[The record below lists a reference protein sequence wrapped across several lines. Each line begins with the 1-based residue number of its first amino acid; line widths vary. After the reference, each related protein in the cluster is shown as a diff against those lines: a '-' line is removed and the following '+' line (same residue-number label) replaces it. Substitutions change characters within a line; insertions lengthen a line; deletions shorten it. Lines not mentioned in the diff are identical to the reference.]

1 VRPYTLD
8 DFLSAAERTRV
19 KRAIGEVEAT
29 TSAEIRVHLDEHNV
43 DDELDR
49 AAFIF
54 RELDMHRTRE
64 RNGVLLYVN
73 VADRRLAVIGD
84 AGIHTHVGQ
93 DFWNDVVELVR
104 MHFIGGRHADGI
116 VAGIERIGEK
126 LRAHFP
132 GRKDDSNEL
141 SDEISMHR

>member
-1 VRPYTLD
+1 MKPYSLD
-8 DFLSAAERTRV
+8 DFLNAEERARV
-19 KRAIGEVEAT
+19 ERAIADVEKT
-29 TSAEIRVHLDEHNV
+29 TSAELRLHLDEHNV

-54 RELDMHRTRE
+54 RELDMHVTRE

-84 AGIHTHVGQ
+84 AGIHQHTGQ
-93 DFWNDVVELVR
+93 GFWTDVVELVR

-126 LRAHFP
+126 LRSHFP
-132 GRKDDSNEL
+132 RRSDDRDEL
-141 SDEISMHR
+141 SNTISTQR